1 MKKILFL
8 QLLGNSYGG
17 IWQVNKLIGEEFIK
31 KEYDVRILS
40 LRNSKGNFVCNHDK
54 SLKVDVINDVDEWNY
69 PLKSQV
75 LKFEI
80 SIIEYFKRMKKV
92 KKDYRKMG
100 DYIIKY
106 KPDYIIVSHYLLL
119 NAIPDNY
126 LGKTIYQQHSSA
138 QYAFSQRGNRQT
150 LFKYNNKVVFLW
162 LCKTSCNMAIERGLK
177 NCYYIYN
184 AVRFNNDK
192 IANVVKNKKL
202 VTIARLSYEKRIDL
216 MIKIVDELFKN
227 NDSLKD
233 WTFEIYGS
241 GEKEQE
247 LRKME
252 FNKKKIKL
260 MGMTNEPEKVLLNSS
275 INLNTSLF
283 EGFSLSILE
292 ANECGIPTISFDFG
306 ESVSE
311 QILNNK
317 TGIIA
322 NNLENYKKE
331 LLDLMLDSK
340 KLSSM
345 SNECKK
351 YSKLFYTDRIINDWL
366 KLFCNTIDKR

>member
-92 KKDYRKMG
+92 KKDYHKME